1 MIDTTIKTYTL
12 LSEYNKKYYAED
24 ADKKR
29 EYNKKYR
36 AENVDKR
43 REYDKKYYAENVD
56 KRREYNKKYY
66 AENAD
71 KRAENA
77 DKKREYDKKYRAE
90 NVDKVRESSK
100 KYYAENIDK
109 FRARSLQ
116 NRYGIGHEEYLELF
130 EKQDGKCK
138 ICETTSNR
146 KLKHFA
152 VDHCHDTGDVRGLL
166 CSNCNTAIGLLKDNP
181 DLLRTAAK
189 YIEEAYND

>member
-12 LSEYNKKYYAED
+12 LSEYNKKYYAEN
-24 ADKKR
+24 ADKK
-29 EYNKKYR
+29 
-36 AENVDKR
+36 
-43 REYDKKYYAENVD
+43 
-56 KRREYNKKYY
+56 REYNKKYY

-71 KRAENA
+71 KRREYNKKWYAENA
-77 DKKREYDKKYRAE
+77 DRERERSRKYKAK
-90 NVDKVRESSK
+90 NVDKIRESRK

-109 FRARSLQ
+109 IRDRNLQ

-181 DLLRTAAK
+181 DLLRAAAK

>member
-1 MIDTTIKTYTL
+1 MKTCTSCKVEKPL
-12 LSEYNKKYYAED
+12 TDFSLDRKAMDGKAWECKSCSSDRRKKYYAKN
-24 ADKKR
+24 ADKER
-29 EYNKKYR
+29 ERSKKYR
-36 AENVDKR
+36 VENADKV
-43 REYDKKYYAENVD
+43 RESKKKYYAENSD
-56 KRREYNKKYY
+56 
-66 AENAD
+66 
-71 KRAENA
+71 
-77 DKKREYDKKYRAE
+77 
-90 NVDKVRESSK
+90 
-100 KYYAENIDK
+100 
-109 FRARSLQ
+109 RARDRNLQ

-189 YIEEAYND
+189 YIEKAYND

>member
-12 LSEYNKKYYAED
+12 LSEYNKKYYAENV
-24 ADKKR
+24 DKRR
-29 EYNKKYR
+29 EYSRKYR
-36 AENVDKR
+36 AENVDKI
-43 REYDKKYYAENVD
+43 RES
-56 KRREYNKKYY
+56 RKKYY

-77 DKKREYDKKYRAE
+77 DKRREYNKKWYAENADKERERSRKYKAE
-90 NVDKVRESSK
+90 NVDKIRESRK

-109 FRARSLQ
+109 FRDRNLQ

-146 KLKHFA
+146 KWKHFA